1 MGTLL
6 TPAFGTI
13 FWATLSFLLVLF
25 ILRKLAWGPILKAL
39 QDREE
44 SIRGALRSADKA
56 REEMANLNS
65 DNERLL
71 QEARASRD
79 AMLKESRDL
88 ASKVVSD
95 AKAKAKAEASQ
106 EVEIA
111 REAIQ
116 VERKAAIAELKAEV
130 AKLSIDIAERLL
142 REELTDSGKQKTL
155 VDKLIEEST
164 LK

>member
-44 SIRGALRSADKA
+44 SIRGALRSAEKA

-95 AKAKAKAEASQ
+95 AKAKAKEEASK

>member
-1 MGTLL
+1 M
-6 TPAFGTI
+6 
-13 FWATLSFLLVLF
+13 
-25 ILRKLAWGPILKAL
+25 
-39 QDREE
+39 
-44 SIRGALRSADKA
+44 
-56 REEMANLNS
+56 
-65 DNERLL
+65 
-71 QEARASRD
+71 
-79 AMLKESRDL
+79 
-88 ASKVVSD
+88 
-95 AKAKAKAEASQ
+95 
-106 EVEIA
+106 EIA

>member
-1 MGTLL
+1 
-6 TPAFGTI
+6 
-13 FWATLSFLLVLF
+13 
-25 ILRKLAWGPILKAL
+25 
-39 QDREE
+39 
-44 SIRGALRSADKA
+44 
-56 REEMANLNS
+56 MANLNS
-65 DNERLL
+65 DNDRLL
-71 QEARASRD
+71 QEARAARD

-88 ASKVVSD
+88 ASTVVSD
-95 AKAKAKAEASQ
+95 AKAKAKEEASK

-155 VDKLIEEST
+155 VDKLIAEST

>member
-39 QDREE
+39 HDREE
-44 SIRGALRSADKA
+44 SIREALRSADKA

-65 DNERLL
+65 DNDRLL
-71 QEARASRD
+71 QEARAARD

-88 ASKVVSD
+88 ASTVVSD
-95 AKAKAKAEASQ
+95 AKAKAKVEASK
-106 EVEIA
+106 EVQIA
-111 REAIQ
+111 RQAIQ
-116 VERKAAIAELKAEV
+116 LERKAAVAELKSEV
-130 AKLSIDIAERLL
+130 ATLSIDIAERLL
-142 REELTDSGKQKTL
+142 REELTDSSKQKTL
-155 VDKLIEEST
+155 VDKLIAEST

>member
-65 DNERLL
+65 DNDRLL
-71 QEARASRD
+71 QEARAARD

-88 ASKVVSD
+88 ASTVVSD
-95 AKAKAKAEASQ
+95 AKAKAKEEASK

-155 VDKLIEEST
+155 VDKLIAEST